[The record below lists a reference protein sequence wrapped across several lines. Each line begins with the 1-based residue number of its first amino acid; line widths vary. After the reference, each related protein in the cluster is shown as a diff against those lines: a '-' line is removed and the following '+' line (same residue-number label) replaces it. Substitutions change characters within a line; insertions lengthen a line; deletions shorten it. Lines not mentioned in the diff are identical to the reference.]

1 MDLSQHQRTHYLKG
15 GKRRQRN
22 MKPTQIHFIIRSLK
36 CWLSPI
42 GLHCELYLMLEVAA
56 SLHLN
61 VKSAVTADC
70 CNLMI
75 GLMHNDFITVSLR
88 AALDAAASQVSRFP
102 RIDRLHFDVVWSL
115 WQCWL
120 LWLNHWSRRLNFPPR
135 VIREPYILVRFWT
148 LSLWSRVI
156 RGSGCM
162 RVYTVI
168 NRPPIGKRGRGVRI
182 CNPFCKIPYRFSAKW
197 KTTAKKIRFSWLINC
212 AAIA

>member
-1 MDLSQHQRTHYLKG
+1 MTR
-15 GKRRQRN
+15 
-22 MKPTQIHFIIRSLK
+22 IHFIIRSLK

-42 GLHCELYLMLEVAA
+42 GLHCELCLMLEVAA
-56 SLHLN
+56 SLHPHL
-61 VKSAVTADC
+61 KSAVTADC

-88 AALDAAASQVSRFP
+88 AALDAAASPVSRFP

-156 RGSGCM
+156 RGSACT
-162 RVYTVI
+162 RVYTVTI
-168 NRPPIGKRGRGVRI
+168 VSVTLASLCNLSLHRWRSDQQHSNHPRGDRQFRSRLCYYHGEG
-182 CNPFCKIPYRFSAKW
+182 
-197 KTTAKKIRFSWLINC
+197 L
-212 AAIA
+212 